1 MIYIVYTYISLIT
14 YTCVKTHSETRSAEA
29 SAADLENFQECQRQA
44 TGFCQIRAEMCERRR
59 RLVGVRGT
67 ATISTEHSS
76 ATPDCWVSQWGHQC
90 MPLWHLS
97 PVQEVCLSLREKR
110 PAKWTVHVFVLW
122 RLGRRTRSEN
132 NALKTF
138 TKMCFFALSVG
149 SKSESQ
155 SSTVLETLPTVCSF
169 DCINARISNSLLYI
183 YIYIS
188 CV

>member
-1 MIYIVYTYISLIT
+1 MIYILYTYISLIT

-44 TGFCQIRAEMCERRR
+44 TGFFQIRAEMCERRR

-97 PVQEVCLSLREKR
+97 PVQEVCHSLREKR

-122 RLGRRTRSEN
+122 RLGRRTRS
-132 NALKTF
+132 ALPFREGKIMHSRPSPRCASLPCQLAQRVRA
-138 TKMCFFALSVG
+138 KAA
-149 SKSESQ
+149 Q
-155 SSTVLETLPTVCSF
+155 S
-169 DCINARISNSLLYI
+169 
-183 YIYIS
+183 
-188 CV
+188 